1 MPHLRRIKAVE
12 KLSLNIKFFGRFSLC
27 VVLSIFFFLGCASRL
42 PRERHV
48 HPPVFDG
55 DSVSAKVDLDS
66 VIFKEL
72 KTRRLVSLG
81 AFMREAGVD
90 SVLLTFGSKSCAAC
104 NRKAQ
109 SFTADIIG
117 KHPIYLTD
125 SGRKFMIVGVN
136 TDPSPERLGA
146 YLTDYPFISLSDP
159 GGEVMVSRFAP
170 PGSRFRVPLAV
181 MIHRS
186 HIAWRVLPDDHT
198 SVSGMMRQVAMTLG
212 LGDVGVATETPPS
225 GRDDTQRPDA
235 GDITVP
241 PSGSPLLG
249 SRHPGRL
256 DGQELWGCDDEKTS
270 LSESLASGDWRFVQI
285 ARGSCQGACLENLG
299 SLKDLTLA
307 CQSGGLSACR
317 GVTLEAEHGSDSVS
331 RAGCAAAGSKGIFKG
346 GDDFFQV
353 FASHFDW
360 RYPRDLDSSGLP
372 YLTHGVR
379 GPLVLGFAK
388 DGTLIFSREGV
399 VRTEELVHA
408 VRERDPSHHARGPDF
423 PLFSQAKGAFG
434 FADWRLAA
442 EYTVVM
448 GWSTICTS
456 CDAQLKHWSE
466 PGQLVD
472 FCASHDGFCQVG
484 AVENAFPGIPLGL
497 EEYFQRLLH
506 GIYDDA
512 GRTSYDG
519 FEKLGI
525 RVPLL
530 LDPVADGPGPFDYL
544 NRLHD
549 GYMLAAS
556 RGVPSEHMND
566 FRTFIYDK
574 EGKIVGKFYGEVLE
588 SGKDD
593 PVLTRLKQLLSEE
606 RSQKGGRG

>member
-1 MPHLRRIKAVE
+1 VE
-12 KLSLNIKFFGRFSLC
+12 DSYLNIKIFSRFSLC
-27 VVLSIFFFLGCASRL
+27 AALGVFFFSNCASRL

-48 HPPVFDG
+48 HPPSFDG
-55 DSVSAKVDLDS
+55 DSVSAKVDLDG
-66 VIFKEL
+66 VMFKDL
-72 KTRRLVSLG
+72 KTRQLVSLG
-81 AFMREAGVD
+81 EFMREASVD
-90 SVLLTFGSKSCAAC
+90 SLLLSFGSKSCAAC

-109 SFTADIIG
+109 SITNDIIG

-146 YLTDYPFISLSDP
+146 YLADFPFITLSDP

-170 PGSRFRVPLAV
+170 PGSRFRVPLTV
-181 MIHRS
+181 MIHRGQ
-186 HIAWRVLPDDHT
+186 IAWRVLPDDHT
-198 SVSGMMRQVAMTLG
+198 SVSEMMRQVAMTLG
-212 LGDVGVATETPPS
+212 IDGVGAATETRPS
-225 GRDDTQRPDA
+225 GGEDTQRPGA
-235 GDITVP
+235 GDIAVP
-241 PSGSPLLG
+241 SYGSPLLG

-256 DGQELWGCDDEKTS
+256 DGQELWGCNGEKTN
-270 LSESLASGDWRFVQI
+270 LSRLLAPGDWRFVQI
-285 ARGSCQGACLENLG
+285 VKGNCQGACLANLG
-299 SLKDLTLA
+299 ALKDLTLD
-307 CQSGGLSACR
+307 CQRLGLAACR
-317 GVTLEAEHGSDSVS
+317 GVTLEAGHGSNSVS
-331 RAGCAAAGSKGIFKG
+331 REGCTAAGSTNIFKG

-360 RYPRDLDSSGLP
+360 HYPRDLDPGGLP
-372 YLTHGVR
+372 YLTRGVQ
-379 GPLVLGFAK
+379 GPIVLGFAK
-388 DGTLIFSREGV
+388 DGTLIFSREGA
-399 VRTEELVHA
+399 VRAEELLEA
-408 VRERDPSHHARGPDF
+408 VRQRDPSQHARGPDF
-423 PLFSQAKGAFG
+423 RLFSHEKGAFA

-442 EYTVVM
+442 SYTVVM

-456 CDAQLKHWSE
+456 CEAQLKHWSE

-472 FCASHDGFCQVG
+472 FCSSHGGFCQVG
-484 AVENAFPGIPLGL
+484 AVENTFPGNASAL
-497 EEYFQRLLH
+497 EEYFRRLLH

-512 GRTSYDG
+512 GRITYDG
-519 FEKLGI
+519 FERLGI

-556 RGVPSEHMND
+556 RDVPAEHMND
-566 FRTFIYDK
+566 FRTFIYDR

-593 PVLTRLKQLLSEE
+593 PVLTRLKQLLNEE
-606 RSQKGGRG
+606 HSRIGGRG